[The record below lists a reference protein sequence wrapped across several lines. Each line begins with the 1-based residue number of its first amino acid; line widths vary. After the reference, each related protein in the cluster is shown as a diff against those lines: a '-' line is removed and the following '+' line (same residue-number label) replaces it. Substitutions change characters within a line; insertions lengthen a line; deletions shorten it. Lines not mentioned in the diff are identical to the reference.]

1 MAVGTTKRQSRIKLP
16 LAVLGFLAPN
26 LLGFLGF
33 TLLPVVLSFIMAF
46 TNWNLKPAVD
56 LEYVGMRNFQ
66 DLIGVQA
73 LDRPAPLVS
82 TLYFVSAGILIAGVI
97 GVLWANMAE
106 WRGSKIGGVLITA
119 LGVAAIALAF
129 LRPKAGD
136 GGAEMVSHGL
146 VISGGIAIICGLG
159 LASKEGGQWRLGLGT
174 VPGVL
179 VIIGGLGLWLLGAPM
194 WETYE
199 PRDVRFWQYFYNT
212 AYLMIG
218 IPFGIAGSLALALL
232 VNNDLPIGGR
242 APGPTLGIILRIAA
256 VAICVIYGIVGG
268 MAMTSYS
275 GVMSGAGVAALCFMG
290 GLLVAFRAP
299 AERLSQITGALVCL
313 ACGIVTMLLIWGMGQ
328 ANIALLGGLFW
339 VMVAM
344 GVGFNIV
351 AYRTV
356 YYLPTFT
363 AGVALMIL
371 WKALYNPETGPINV
385 AIETIG
391 TALGQDWQGPEWLA
405 SVPWAKPALIIMG
418 VWTGIGGTNML
429 LYLAGLSNVPGD
441 LMDAADVDGASA
453 WGKFRHV
460 TWPQLAPTTFFITVM
475 SIIGGLQG
483 GFEQA
488 RVMTQGGPAGSTTTL
503 SYYIYNKAFQ
513 DLDLGYAAAVSWVLF
528 AVIFVATA
536 LNWKFGRELEVSP

>member
-1 MAVGTTKRQSRIKLP
+1 VGKPVTKKSRSREA
-16 LAVLGFLAPN
+16 LAVFGFLAPN

-33 TLLPVVLSFIMAF
+33 TLLPVVLSFLMAF

-56 LEYVGMRNFQ
+56 LEFVGLRNFA

-73 LDRPAPLVS
+73 IDRPAPLLS
-82 TLYFVSAGILIAGVI
+82 ALYFGSAGVLVAGLIS
-97 GVLWANMAE
+97 VLWANMAD
-106 WRGSKIGGVLITA
+106 WRGTRVGGALIVA
-119 LGVAAIALAF
+119 LGAAVLALAV
-129 LRPKAGD
+129 LRPRVGED
-136 GGAEMVSHGL
+136 GARAISHGL
-146 VISGGIAIICGLG
+146 VISGGIGILAGLG
-159 LASKEGGQWRLGLGT
+159 LATREGEGWRPGLGT
-174 VPGVL
+174 LPALLL
-179 VIIGGLGLWLLGAPM
+179 VAGAFGLWMLNGAM
-194 WETYE
+194 WGSYE
-199 PRDVRFWQYFYNT
+199 PRDARFWQYFYNT

-232 VNNDLPIGGR
+232 VNNDLPLSGR
-242 APGPTLGIILRIAA
+242 APGPLLAALLRTAA
-256 VAICVIYGIVGG
+256 VAICVVFGVVGG
-268 MAMTSYS
+268 TTVIGKVGLA
-275 GVMSGAGVAALCFMG
+275 SGAGVAALCFLAA
-290 GLLVAFRAP
+290 LLITVRAP
-299 AERLSQITGALVCL
+299 AERLGQIAGTLLCL
-313 ACGIVTMLLIWGMGQ
+313 LCGIVTMALVLGMGQ
-328 ANIALLGGLFW
+328 PNVAVLGGLFW
-339 VMVAM
+339 LMAAM
-344 GVGFNIV
+344 GVAFNIV

-391 TALGQDWQGPEWLA
+391 NALGRDWQGPEWLA

-429 LYLAGLSNVPGD
+429 LYLAGLSNVPTD

-460 TWPQLAPTTFFITVM
+460 TWPQLGPTTFFITIM

-488 RVMTQGGPAGSTTTL
+488 RVMTGGGPAGSTTTL

-513 DLDLGYAAAVSWVLF
+513 DLDLGYAAAISWVLF
-528 AVIFVATA
+528 AIIFVATA

>member
-1 MAVGTTKRQSRIKLP
+1 MSKPKVKRPHSHEA

-33 TLLPVVLSFIMAF
+33 TLLPVVLSFGMAF

-56 LEYVGMRNFQ
+56 LQWIGLRNFT
-66 DLIGVQA
+66 DLIGVSALQA
-73 LDRPAPLVS
+73 PRPLVS
-82 TLYFVSAGILIAGVI
+82 TLYFCSAAILVLGLI
-97 GVLWANMAE
+97 GVLWANMAD
-106 WRGSKIGGVLITA
+106 WRGTKPGGVLIAA
-119 LGVAAIALAF
+119 LGIGTIALAF
-129 LRPKAGD
+129 LRPRIGED
-136 GGAEMVSHGL
+136 GARAISHGL
-146 VISGGIAIICGLG
+146 VISGSLGLVSGLG
-159 LASKEGGQWRLGLGT
+159 LVSKEGQGWRPGLGT
-174 VPGVL
+174 VPALLLIAAAV
-179 VIIGGLGLWLLGAPM
+179 GLWVLNDPM
-194 WETYE
+194 WGTYE
-199 PRDVRFWQYFYNT
+199 PRDARFWQYFYNT
-212 AYLMIG
+212 AYLMVG

-242 APGPTLGIILRIAA
+242 APGPVLAVVLRSAA
-256 VAICVIYGIVGG
+256 VLVCLAF
-268 MAMTSYS
+268 
-275 GVMSGAGVAALCFMG
+275 GVAGGTVMINRV
-290 GLLVAFRAP
+290 GLLSGIGVACLFFLAALLITFRTP
-299 AERLSQITGALVCL
+299 AERLGQISGTLLCL
-313 ACGIVTMLLIWGMGQ
+313 LCGVVTMLLVLEMGQ
-328 ANIALLGGLFW
+328 PNLAVLAGLVWLMAALG
-339 VMVAM
+339 VA
-344 GVGFNIV
+344 FNVV

-385 AIETIG
+385 AIE
-391 TALGQDWQGPEWLA
+391 ALGNALGREWHGPEWLA

-429 LYLAGLSNVPGD
+429 LYLAGLSNVPTD

-460 TWPQLAPTTFFITVM
+460 TWPQLGPTTFFITIM

-488 RVMTQGGPAGSTTTL
+488 RVMTGGGPAGSTTTL

-513 DLDLGYAAAVSWVLF
+513 DLDLGYAAAISWVLF
-528 AVIFVATA
+528 AVIFIATA